1 MIDYEDY
8 SVQHWF
14 FQLAMEVSGLVP
26 NFDRFANNWNTKCA
40 NFNSLAYCVGS
51 KGTNAF
57 NYSWGGNAKN
67 WLFPPP
73 RLIMQ
78 SVLHLEKC
86 KGVGLLLIPQWKSA
100 VFYPLL
106 MEYAQTKCL
115 KNRWIFAGKNVFSKG
130 IDNTSCFGPEFTGK
144 VELWYLDF
152 NT

>member
-1 MIDYEDY
+1 MID
-8 SVQHWF
+8 SQITGIQNAQISTRW
-14 FQLAMEVSGLVP
+14 LTVSGP
-26 NFDRFANNWNTKCA
+26 
-40 NFNSLAYCVGS
+40 
-51 KGTNAF
+51 KGQMP
-57 NYSWGGNAKN
+57 SIIPGVEMQRIGCS
-67 WLFPPP
+67 PPP